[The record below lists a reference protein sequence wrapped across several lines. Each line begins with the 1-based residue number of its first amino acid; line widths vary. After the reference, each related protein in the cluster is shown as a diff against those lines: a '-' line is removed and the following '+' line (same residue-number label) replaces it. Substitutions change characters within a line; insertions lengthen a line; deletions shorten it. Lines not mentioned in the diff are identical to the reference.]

1 MSSKTIN
8 VNPDF
13 LKGDNNKT
21 QKKKKKVKPTKQIR
35 PNTLKKEL
43 LERIKNHKKK
53 SDEKIQENAIV
64 EKNDNTSKSV
74 ESTDKFNNDFT
85 DSLNYLSSIKKEKK
99 QNRINNKMRNKTLK
113 NFNKPSVPPNVVIHT
128 GLPPILN
135 TISDP
140 TAGSFTSEP
149 VIMLNPQ
156 PPVAQNISP
165 PVSPKNTSFEST
177 SSSPKSDPES
187 PEVNRFKSSER
198 KPPPFGVLKRGINPT
213 YRNWRKTMKKEPEI
227 NISISGGEDPFDEKP
242 LTYREKRLQEIKN
255 KVPKIEK
262 PKPVTKMSKKR
273 VRTIKKQYKLGKG
286 GRTVSV
292 LIKNLQ
298 TRKNIQ
304 KEKENL
310 SHVSIPDMKKYL
322 KKRNLLKPGS
332 NAPNDVIRETF
343 IGANTAG
350 DIENM
355 NGENLVDNYMDK
367 S

>member
-13 LKGDNNKT
+13 LKGSDNNKT
-21 QKKKKKVKPTKQIR
+21 QRKKKKIKPSKLIK

-53 SDEKIQENAIV
+53 SDEKIQENVID
-64 EKNDNTSKSV
+64 EKIQENSKSIA
-74 ESTDKFNNDFT
+74 STDKFNDDFT
-85 DSLNYLSSIKKEKK
+85 DSLNYLSSIKKDKK
-99 QNRINNKMRNKTLK
+99 QNRINSKIRNKTFK
-113 NFNKPSVPPNVVIHT
+113 SYNKASVQSNIVIHT

-135 TISDP
+135 NIADP
-140 TAGSFTSEP
+140 TAASLTNEP

-165 PVSPKNTSFEST
+165 IISPRNTSFEST
-177 SSSPKSDPES
+177 SSSKYDTQSE
-187 PEVNRFKSSER
+187 EANIFKSSER
-198 KPPPFGVLKRGINPT
+198 KAPPFGVLKRGINPT
-213 YRNWRKTMKKEPEI
+213 YRNWRKTIKKEPEI
-227 NISISGGEDPFDEKP
+227 DIEINNDLFDEKP
-242 LTYREKRLQEIKN
+242 MTYREKRLHEIKS
-255 KVPKIEK
+255 KIPKIEE
-262 PKPVTKMSKKR
+262 PKLITKMKKKKIK
-273 VRTIKKQYKLGKG
+273 TIKKQYKLGKG
-286 GRTVSV
+286 DKTISV

-310 SHVSIPDMKKYL
+310 SHVSIVDMKKYL
-322 KKRNLLKPGS
+322 KKRNLLKSGS

-350 DIENM
+350 EIENM
-355 NGENLVDNYMDK
+355 NGENLVDNYLNK
-367 S
+367 L